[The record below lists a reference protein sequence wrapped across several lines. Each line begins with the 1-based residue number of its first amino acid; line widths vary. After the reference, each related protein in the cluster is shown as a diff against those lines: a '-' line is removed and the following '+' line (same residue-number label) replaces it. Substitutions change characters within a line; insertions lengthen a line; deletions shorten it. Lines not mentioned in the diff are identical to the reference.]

1 MDLTLCK
8 IFMNLCPYM
17 RIKVMLIKKEF
28 NRKVPKKIPSNSAS
42 IIHTEKSATFT
53 EDSVSDTRLILKVPF
68 CWLLLSTSNQSRAFL
83 HFKEKIIHKKKKKR
97 EKKKK
102 NSRKIKLLSSP
113 TDKKKNYLN
122 YQKRFHTY
130 EIYPNNYHPWTCLPL
145 TPSLNI
151 DRV

>member
-8 IFMNLCPYM
+8 IFMYLCPYM

-42 IIHTEKSATFT
+42 IIHTERSATFT

-68 CWLLLSTSNQSRAFL
+68 CWLLLSTSNQPRAFL
-83 HFKEKIIHKKKKKR
+83 HFKEKLIHKKKKR
-97 EKKKK
+97 ERKKKK

-113 TDKKKNYLN
+113 TDKEKNYLN
-122 YQKRFHTY
+122 YQKCFHTY
-130 EIYPNNYHPWTCLPL
+130 EIYPNSYHPWTCLPL

>member
-1 MDLTLCK
+1 MYLTLCK

-42 IIHTEKSATFT
+42 IIHTERSATFT

-83 HFKEKIIHKKKKKR
+83 HFKEKIIHKKKKR
-97 EKKKK
+97 ERKKK

>member
-42 IIHTEKSATFT
+42 IIHTERSATFT

-83 HFKEKIIHKKKKKR
+83 HLKEKKIHKKKKRK
-97 EKKKK
+97 KKKK

>member
-42 IIHTEKSATFT
+42 IIHTERSATFT

-83 HFKEKIIHKKKKKR
+83 HFKEKIIHKKKEK
-97 EKKKK
+97 KKKK